1 MSTLQ
6 LRSPYI
12 PSFSVLLAS
21 ARVVAIIVMVLDVV
35 AEAQDITR
43 EAQKRFPFS
52 DW

>member
-1 MSTLQ
+1 
-6 LRSPYI
+6 
-12 PSFSVLLAS
+12 
-21 ARVVAIIVMVLDVV
+21 VMVLDVV

>member
-1 MSTLQ
+1 
-6 LRSPYI
+6 
-12 PSFSVLLAS
+12 LLTA